1 MKFLLRAMEKSKPLF
16 QKGGKLER
24 LAPLYEAQE
33 TFLFTPADVT
43 PGAPHV
49 RDSLDLKRYMIT
61 VLFALL
67 PALFFG
73 IWNAGHMANWANG
86 VKGASPLA
94 QFGLDLW
101 NGAWKVLPIVLTSY
115 AVGGFWEVLFA
126 CTRKHEI
133 NEGFLVTGMLFPLTL
148 PPTIPLW
155 QVAAGISFGVVIGKE
170 IFGGTGFNVLNPAL
184 TARAFLFFAYPSR
197 ISGDSVWIAVK
208 DPALAVEGFSGATP
222 LSLAAAEPVGGH
234 VMKALEQAGF
244 TLRSMTLGVEGGS
257 IGETSLIAIGLGAA
271 LLLLTGV
278 ASWRIMA
285 GGLLGLAA
293 TASIFNAFAGPGV
306 SPYLGLPFLSHLA
319 MGGFAF
325 GLVFMATDP
334 VSSAAT
340 PAGKWI
346 YGFLIGAMTI
356 VVRVANPAFPEGA
369 MLSIL
374 FLNVLAPLIDYI
386 VLQVHVSSRRRYL
399 ERFRHA

>member
-24 LAPLYEAQE
+24 LYPLYEAQE
-33 TFLFTPADVT
+33 TFLFTPGDVT

-86 VKGASPLA
+86 VKGGGAWD
-94 QFGLDLW
+94 QFGLDLGS
-101 NGAWKVLPIVLTSY
+101 GAWLVLPIVLTSY

-184 TARAFLFFAYPSR
+184 TGRAFLFFAYPSR
-197 ISGDSVWIAVK
+197 ISGDSVWISVADSARV
-208 DPALAVEGFSGATP
+208 VEGYSGATP
-222 LSLAAAEPVGGH
+222 LSVVAAEPVGGN
-234 VMKALEQAGF
+234 VMNALEQAGF
-244 TLRSMTLGVEGGS
+244 TFRSMALGVEGGS

-285 GGLLGLAA
+285 GGVLGLMA
-293 TASIFNAFAGPGV
+293 TTLLFNSFAGPDV
-306 SPYLGLPFLSHLA
+306 LPYLSLPFTAHLA

-325 GLVFMATDP
+325 GIVFMATDP

-340 PAGKWI
+340 RAGKWI

-356 VVRVANPAFPEGA
+356 VIRVANPAFPEGM
-369 MLSIL
+369 MLAIL

-386 VLQVHVSSRRRYL
+386 VLQVHIGSRRRYL